1 MWWVLV
7 SAGRGREPEAAP
19 ARSREG
25 PGGGQDRTQD
35 GLVCGSDSGGGGRFY
50 LCTPTPSTWAHR
62 GEQPPGTAGLGAG
75 PAGRGSAGP
84 RGSCVAGAG
93 PSATSRQRA
102 GTIPCVYSP
111 PRACRAPT
119 PLPALRLPERG
130 QQGPAL
136 WDGGTRASAGL
147 VEALGSPRALV

>member
-1 MWWVLV
+1 M
-7 SAGRGREPEAAP
+7 
-19 ARSREG
+19 
-25 PGGGQDRTQD
+25 QD

-62 GEQPPGTAGLGAG
+62 GEQPPGAAGLGAG
-75 PAGRGSAGP
+75 PAGRGGAGP

-93 PSATSRQRA
+93 PNATSRQRA
-102 GTIPCVYSP
+102 GTIPVFTLHPGLAGP
-111 PRACRAPT
+111 PP
-119 PLPALRLPERG
+119 PLPALTLPERG

-147 VEALGSPRALV
+147 VEALGSPAALV

>member
-1 MWWVLV
+1 MRPNTQHVG
-7 SAGRGREPEAAP
+7 AQGRAA
-19 ARSREG
+19 
-25 PGGGQDRTQD
+25 PGGG
-35 GLVCGSDSGGGGRFY
+35 
-50 LCTPTPSTWAHR
+50 
-62 GEQPPGTAGLGAG
+62 GAG
-75 PAGRGSAGP
+75 SRACGARQCWAQGLLCGRRWAQCHFQTA
-84 RGSCVAGAG
+84 RGDD
-93 PSATSRQRA
+93 SR
-102 GTIPCVYSP
+102 VYSP